1 MALLTARSP
10 KVTPT
15 PPEGDLFTQEVPF
28 IFFSP
33 VEKMVRWAVAVDFQ
47 IAFPQETVKVSLVRP
62 VPGLAVRTLEITG
75 EDFRSVDEVLMNEV
89 PSPSFVVLTKN
100 RLVAEV
106 PDPLKSS
113 TISSISVLSKRLTI
127 TPRSYM
133 RFRIG
138 RVPSKTRG
146 ILRLLQVYL
155 RLLFQTPG
163 TDIFAPNLGGGAL
176 VHIGQSVSVENGTD
190 LVGDFIVSVDN
201 TTRQIIQIQ
210 ARNQSIPPDER
221 LLTAKV
227 IAAGFNK
234 NETAI
239 LASIEVVSQAGRSAV
254 ARLEV

>member
-1 MALLTARSP
+1 
-10 KVTPT
+10 
-15 PPEGDLFTQEVPF
+15 
-28 IFFSP
+28 
-33 VEKMVRWAVAVDFQ
+33 MVRWAVAVDFQ
-47 IAFPQETVKVSLVRP
+47 IAFPQETVKVSLVRT
-62 VPGLAVRTLEITG
+62 VPGLPIRTLEILG
-75 EDFRSVDEVLMNEV
+75 DDFRSADEVLMNEV
-89 PSPSFVVLTKN
+89 TSPSFVVLTKN
-100 RLVAEV
+100 RLLAEV
-106 PDPLKSS
+106 PDALKSS

-127 TPRSYM
+127 TPRSFI

-146 ILRLLQVYL
+146 ILRLMQVYL

-163 TDIFAPNLGGGAL
+163 TDIFSPKLGGGAL

-201 TTRQIIQIQ
+201 TTRQVIQIQ
-210 ARNQSIPPDER
+210 SRNQAIPPDER

-227 IAAGFNK
+227 LSAGFNR

-239 LASIEVVSQAGRSAV
+239 IASIEVISQAGRAAT